1 MAGMRR
7 YRRFLLLVVLPLV
20 ALMAGVTFYLN
31 GGRYVTT
38 DDAYVGAQKVLI
50 TPDVSGKIISVA
62 VKEGQQ
68 VTTGD
73 TLFQIDPGAVPAGAG
88 AGARQARGRQDQPRQ
103 PRRQRQA
110 LFADAARSSAPASR
124 SSSATSSARSSLVK
138 SNVGSQLDLDKSS
151 TDLVTA
157 QAQQQLVRQQRSNAL
172 TQLLGDPDLPLEQF
186 PAYMQA
192 KAALDDAQRNLDL
205 TTVRAPMN
213 GIATQVEQIQL
224 GRFVIAGAPVFSV
237 IDVAN
242 PWVDA
247 NPKESDF
254 TYVAVGQ
261 TVTLEVDAF
270 PNHVFKGT
278 VGSLSPGTGAQ
289 FAILP
294 PQNAMGNFVKVVQ
307 RVPVRI
313 YFDKDDRMV
322 QKLKAGMSVYATIDT
337 KHKRSLAGLFGTP
350 AAAKPRD
357 RTEPAMT
364 AAAQPSS
371 MVPGL
376 RRNMVTICAMTA
388 TIMQAL
394 DTTIAN
400 VALPYMQGTL
410 SASQDQINWVL
421 TSYIVAAAIMTAPVG
436 WIANRF
442 GRKRIFIICSAGF
455 TIASVL
461 CGLAQ
466 DIGQM
471 VLFRLMQGVFGAA
484 LVPLSQAVMLDSY
497 TLQERAKAM
506 SIWGMGVMMG
516 PIMGP
521 SLGAWLTETYSW
533 HWVFFVNLP
542 FGIFTVL
549 GLVIFMDE
557 TKKDAELRFDWFGFT
572 ALAIGIGSL
581 QLALD
586 RGEQLGWLESN
597 EIIAE
602 FIIAGI
608 GFYYFFA
615 HSLTTSKPF
624 IQFALFKDRNFV
636 GGCVF
641 MAVMGLVLFSTM
653 ALSSPF
659 LQNVIGYPIITAGLL
674 LASRGCGT
682 FVAMMMVG
690 RMMRYIEARTLII
703 SGLSITC
710 ASLYYMTYWTDQ
722 TGANEIM
729 VISIIQG
736 FGFGL
741 VFVPLSTVAFLT
753 LPNHL
758 RTDGTSMLTLMRNVA
773 SSIGISLVI
782 SQLTRGHALQLRNPV
797 GAHQPVQSRHA
808 DAAGP
813 RHDRHGDRQGP
824 RHGGCDRQGAGADR
838 RVLARL
844 PDGDDLHRLRD
855 PARDHDRLHQGRAA
869 QAGGRAG
876 ASAVIE

>member
-1 MAGMRR
+1 
-7 YRRFLLLVVLPLV
+7 
-20 ALMAGVTFYLN
+20 
-31 GGRYVTT
+31 
-38 DDAYVGAQKVLI
+38 
-50 TPDVSGKIISVA
+50 
-62 VKEGQQ
+62 
-68 VTTGD
+68 
-73 TLFQIDPGAVPAGAG
+73 
-88 AGARQARGRQDQPRQ
+88 
-103 PRRQRQA
+103 
-110 LFADAARSSAPASR
+110 
-124 SSSATSSARSSLVK
+124 
-138 SNVGSQLDLDKSS
+138 
-151 TDLVTA
+151 
-157 QAQQQLVRQQRSNAL
+157 
-172 TQLLGDPDLPLEQF
+172 
-186 PAYMQA
+186 
-192 KAALDDAQRNLDL
+192 
-205 TTVRAPMN
+205 
-213 GIATQVEQIQL
+213 
-224 GRFVIAGAPVFSV
+224 
-237 IDVAN
+237 
-242 PWVDA
+242 
-247 NPKESDF
+247 
-254 TYVAVGQ
+254 
-261 TVTLEVDAF
+261 
-270 PNHVFKGT
+270 
-278 VGSLSPGTGAQ
+278 
-289 FAILP
+289 
-294 PQNAMGNFVKVVQ
+294 
-307 RVPVRI
+307 
-313 YFDKDDRMV
+313 
-322 QKLKAGMSVYATIDT
+322 
-337 KHKRSLAGLFGTP
+337 
-350 AAAKPRD
+350 
-357 RTEPAMT
+357 MT
-364 AAAQPSS
+364 AATQPSS
-371 MVPGL
+371 MIPGL

-497 TLQERAKAM
+497 SLQERAKAM
-506 SIWGMGVMMG
+506 AIWGMGVMMG

-557 TKKDAELRFDWFGFT
+557 TKKNIDLRFDWFGFT
-572 ALAIGIGSL
+572 ALAVAIGSL

-602 FIIAGI
+602 FVIAGI
-608 GFYYFFA
+608 GFYYFLA
-615 HSLTTSKPF
+615 HSLTTSRPF

-690 RMMRYIEARTLII
+690 RLMRYIEARTLII

-722 TGANEIM
+722 TGATEIT

-782 SQLTRGHALQLRNPV
+782 SQLTQGTRYNYAILSEHINPFNHAMQMPQVRSLIDMATDKGRAMADVIVRAQAQIVAFSQDYQMVMIFTALAIPLAIMIGSTKAALRK
-797 GAHQPVQSRHA
+797 Q
-808 DAAGP
+808 AAGP
-813 RHDRHGDRQGP
+813 EH
-824 RHGGCDRQGAGADR
+824 
-838 RVLARL
+838 
-844 PDGDDLHRLRD
+844 
-855 PARDHDRLHQGRAA
+855 
-869 QAGGRAG
+869 
-876 ASAVIE
+876 AVME